1 VISLA
6 GAGGT
11 PGEDDNMN
19 TPTKSFRS
27 SSPLEAA
34 EIKILVDKGAKLF
47 ELMTLTPD
55 AEKYL
60 EFNPELARVI
70 AKW

>member
-1 VISLA
+1 
-6 GAGGT
+6 
-11 PGEDDNMN
+11 MN